1 MSRRILGLILVGFLI
16 FSVSYAQVGK
26 FKDVP
31 SNHWAAEAV
40 KYMTA
45 LGIITG
51 IKPDTF
57 GGDLYVTR
65 YQVAVLLYKLI
76 QALQSGKI
84 VLPAAD
90 VSELKDL
97 VSQLQD
103 ELQLIGANV
112 EDLMSALQDLDSRV
126 SDLEAA
132 ITEKV
137 GVEDVENM
145 INEALSD
152 VNARLDD
159 LEAKVESIE
168 KVEVTPEQIEAVVGE
183 RLEQLVESK
192 LEDLTN
198 RVTDLEGFVT
208 DLDSRLADVEAALVD
223 KPSLDEVQAMIEE
236 KMSEIQVPDVED
248 LTNRV
253 TDLEGFVTDLDSRL
267 ADVEAAL
274 VDKPSLD
281 EVQAMIEEK
290 MSEIQVPDVEDLTNR
305 VTDLEDRVSAVETR
319 LDDVDSAISDI
330 MSSVDDLNANLVD
343 LSGKVDEVL
352 ALKDQLDQ
360 LILRIESIQGI
371 EVPAELDEIKSF
383 IMDLDSRLSELST
396 AIDDVNTVV
405 SELQSQ
411 VDDVNAKVDEINT
424 NIENINS
431 TLDALSTSVDDL
443 YLLNDGVSTRLDETV
458 DRLSTLDERVTNLEK
473 AVEKNF
479 TVTLG
484 FDTSINIA
492 TRKPENSSTV
502 AVTLNNLNLGFG
514 TTKLNLQATNKASE
528 VDLTV
533 TLSGS
538 MDKVAYSVYGV
549 LTGDIGPLGIDL
561 SMPVSKDIVGFA
573 GASYNN
579 AKFSVYGGVELS
591 MLKNTV
597 IDITVGVPDISA
609 LGTGELKDTVSL
621 KLGASFKLSDK
632 VTLTGYATNLENGA
646 AAAKLAV
653 VYTPVSNANLSVG
666 VYLYGLGNLISG
678 NFDAIDKYLTFSTG
692 VSF

>member
-1 MSRRILGLILVGFLI
+1 MSRRILGLVLMVFLI
-16 FSVSYAQVGK
+16 FSISYAQVGK

-31 SNHWAAEAV
+31 SKHWAAEAV
-40 KYMTA
+40 KYLTD
-45 LGIITG
+45 LGIISG
-51 IKPDTF
+51 IRPDTF

-76 QALQSGKI
+76 QTLQSGKI
-84 VLPAAD
+84 ALPTTD
-90 VSELKDL
+90 ISELKDL

-112 EDLMSALQDLDSRV
+112 EDLMNALQDLDSRV
-126 SDLEAA
+126 SNLETALS
-132 ITEKV
+132 EKV

-159 LEAKVESIE
+159 LEAKIESIE
-168 KVEVTPEQIEAVVGE
+168 KIEVTPEQIEAVVGE
-183 RLEQLVESK
+183 KLEQLIESK
-192 LEDLTN
+192 L
-198 RVTDLEGFVT
+198 
-208 DLDSRLADVEAALVD
+208 
-223 KPSLDEVQAMIEE
+223 
-236 KMSEIQVPDVED
+236 ED

-330 MSSVDDLNANLVD
+330 MSSIDDLNANLVD
-343 LSGKVDEVL
+343 LSEKVGEVL

-360 LILRIESIQGI
+360 LIARIESIQGI

-396 AIDDVNTVV
+396 AIDDINTLV

-411 VDDVNAKVDEINT
+411 VDDVSAKLEEVNT
-424 NIENINS
+424 NIDNINS
-431 TLDALSTSVDDL
+431 SVDALSTSIDDL
-443 YLLNDGVSTRLDETV
+443 YVLNEGISTRLDEAV
-458 DRLSTLDERVTNLEK
+458 DRLSALEEKVTNLEK
-473 AVEKNF
+473 KATEKNF

-484 FDTSINIA
+484 IDTSIDIA
-492 TRKPENSSTV
+492 TRKPSNSSTV
-502 AVTLNNLNLGFG
+502 GVTLNNVSLGFG
-514 TTKLNLQATNKASE
+514 ITKLSFQATNKGSVE
-528 VDLTV
+528 LTV
-533 TLSGS
+533 ALYGS
-538 MDKVAYSVYGV
+538 MGKVNYDVYGV
-549 LTGDIGPLGIDL
+549 LASDIGPLGLDL
-561 SMPVSKDIVGFA
+561 SMPISKDIVGFA

-591 MLKNTV
+591 MLKDTV
-597 IDITVGVPDISA
+597 IDVTVGVPDVSA

-621 KLGASFKLSDK
+621 KLGASFKLNDK
-632 VTLTGYATNLENGA
+632 IALTGYATNLEGGA

-653 VYTPVSNANLSVG
+653 IYTPVSNANLSVG

-678 NFDAIDKYLTFSTG
+678 NFDAVKKYLTFSAG

>member
-1 MSRRILGLILVGFLI
+1 
-16 FSVSYAQVGK
+16 
-26 FKDVP
+26 
-31 SNHWAAEAV
+31 
-40 KYMTA
+40 
-45 LGIITG
+45 
-51 IKPDTF
+51 
-57 GGDLYVTR
+57 
-65 YQVAVLLYKLI
+65 
-76 QALQSGKI
+76 
-84 VLPAAD
+84 
-90 VSELKDL
+90 
-97 VSQLQD
+97 
-103 ELQLIGANV
+103 
-112 EDLMSALQDLDSRV
+112 
-126 SDLEAA
+126 
-132 ITEKV
+132 
-137 GVEDVENM
+137 
-145 INEALSD
+145 
-152 VNARLDD
+152 
-159 LEAKVESIE
+159 
-168 KVEVTPEQIEAVVGE
+168 
-183 RLEQLVESK
+183 
-192 LEDLTN
+192 
-198 RVTDLEGFVT
+198 
-208 DLDSRLADVEAALVD
+208 
-223 KPSLDEVQAMIEE
+223 
-236 KMSEIQVPDVED
+236 
-248 LTNRV
+248 
-253 TDLEGFVTDLDSRL
+253 
-267 ADVEAAL
+267 
-274 VDKPSLD
+274 
-281 EVQAMIEEK
+281 